1 MDVELLK
8 TFIELYQTRHFGKTA
23 ENLHLTTAGVSSRIK
38 LLEEQLN
45 SQLFTRERNN
55 IQPTAAGSALLS
67 YAKTILENWD
77 NAIQLITDQNSNLN
91 VLKIL
96 ASPGIWDSSS
106 SSWINQLLT
115 NDVSLQLELETLNS
129 KSAFQRILDG
139 KADLYLSIESFSH
152 PQVISEEIGYLTLF
166 LAKSKNNPS
175 RKFNFNHYIHI
186 NWSQSFNA
194 QFEASHNE
202 FRKPLITVSTPRLAR
217 DLLKHRPGCAY
228 LSEKILAE
236 STDLFC
242 EDDSKRFELGIY
254 AYYRKSAQSESIQ
267 NSITLFKN
275 LSAYKK
281 PTQTPRFQ
289 DLK

>member
-45 SQLFTRERNN
+45 SPLFTRERNN

-77 NAIQLITDQNSNLN
+77 NAKQLITSQNSNLN
-91 VLKIL
+91 SLKIL

-115 NDVSLQLELETLNS
+115 NDVNLQLELETLNS

-139 KADLYLSIESFSH
+139 NADLCLSLESFSH
-152 PQVISEEIGYLTLF
+152 PQIVSEKIGHLTLF

-175 RKFNFNHYIHI
+175 GQFDFNHYIHI
-186 NWSQSFNA
+186 EWSQSFNT

-217 DLLKHRPGCAY
+217 DLLKHRPGCA
-228 LSEKILAE
+228 
-236 STDLFC
+236 
-242 EDDSKRFELGIY
+242 IY
-254 AYYRKSAQSESIQ
+254 Q
-267 NSITLFKN
+267 
-275 LSAYKK
+275 KK
-281 PTQTPRFQ
+281 F
-289 DLK
+289 

>member
-77 NAIQLITDQNSNLN
+77 NAKQSISEKNNEFDN
-91 VLKIL
+91 LKIL
-96 ASPGIWDSSS
+96 ASPGFWDSYS
-106 SSWINQLLT
+106 SSWVNQLLRDHE
-115 NDVSLQLELETLNS
+115 NLQLELETLNS
-129 KSAFQRILDG
+129 KSAFQDLLEG
-139 KADLYLSIESFSH
+139 KAGLYLSVESFSH
-152 PQVISEEIGYLTLF
+152 PQIMSEEIGHLTLF

-175 RKFNFNHYIHI
+175 RQFNFNHYFQI

-194 QFEASHNE
+194 QFEAPHNE
-202 FRKPLITVSTPRLAR
+202 FRKPLITVSTSRLAR
-217 DLLKHRPGCAY
+217 DILKHRRGCAY
-228 LSEKILAE
+228 LSEKILADSE
-236 STDLFC
+236 ELFC
-242 EDDSKRFELGIY
+242 ADSSKSFKLNIY
-254 AYYRKSAQSESIQ
+254 AYYRKSAQSESIT
-267 NSITLFKN
+267 NLITLLKEN
-275 LSAYKK
+275 LSA
-281 PTQTPRFQ
+281 
-289 DLK
+289 